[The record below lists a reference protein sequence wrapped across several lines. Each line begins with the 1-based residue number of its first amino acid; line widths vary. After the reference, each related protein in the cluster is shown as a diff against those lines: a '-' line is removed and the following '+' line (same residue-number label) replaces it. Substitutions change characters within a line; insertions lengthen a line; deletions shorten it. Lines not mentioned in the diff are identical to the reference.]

1 MRLTRPLKP
10 GLTFRGFHFRLASI
24 DAVPSVAFLV
34 DIAGIVTQ
42 GLILLP
48 GGLIVWP
55 LIMMLRDPEGFEML
69 DSLSRFSSP
78 VAGAVAL
85 RLILTFQ
92 NSSSLRMVV
101 IQVMERPARIQ
112 GNLQWQNMMNQFC
125 CGIIALAS
133 GGSRG
138 YPIHLVNTVAAI
150 SASLNTL
157 IAGVIFSMEVIIMK
171 YTIGGFIPVGLTAVP
186 VALIRQIF

>member
-24 DAVPSVAFLV
+24 DAVPLVAFLV

-69 DSLSRFSSP
+69 DSLSRSSSFAQKTC
-78 VAGAVAL
+78 VQI
-85 RLILTFQ
+85 RLIPL
-92 NSSSLRMVV
+92 LKR
-101 IQVMERPARIQ
+101 
-112 GNLQWQNMMNQFC
+112 
-125 CGIIALAS
+125 
-133 GGSRG
+133 
-138 YPIHLVNTVAAI
+138 
-150 SASLNTL
+150 
-157 IAGVIFSMEVIIMK
+157 
-171 YTIGGFIPVGLTAVP
+171 
-186 VALIRQIF
+186 

>member
-24 DAVPSVAFLV
+24 VAVPSVAFLV

-42 GLILLP
+42 GLILLL
-48 GGLIVWP
+48 GGLILWP
-55 LIMMLRDPEGFEML
+55 LIMMLGDPEGFEML

-101 IQVMERPARIQ
+101 IQVMERTARIQ
-112 GNLQWQNMMNQFC
+112 GNLQ
-125 CGIIALAS
+125 
-133 GGSRG
+133 
-138 YPIHLVNTVAAI
+138 
-150 SASLNTL
+150 
-157 IAGVIFSMEVIIMK
+157 
-171 YTIGGFIPVGLTAVP
+171 
-186 VALIRQIF
+186 